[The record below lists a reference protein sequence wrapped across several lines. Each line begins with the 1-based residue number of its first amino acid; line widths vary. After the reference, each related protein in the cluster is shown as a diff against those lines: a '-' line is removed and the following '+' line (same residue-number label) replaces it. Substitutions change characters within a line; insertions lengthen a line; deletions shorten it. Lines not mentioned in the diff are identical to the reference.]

1 MGRKFALIIGNS
13 DYQDPAL
20 TRLKAPEADVQT
32 LAEILRDPDIGAFDD
47 VQVSTNAIEADVRR
61 TISRFFSEKK
71 REDLLLLYFSG
82 HGVLDENGRLH
93 LAVKDT
99 ERNLLAATSIPATF
113 INERMDECRSRRKIL
128 ILDCCHSG
136 AWEVG
141 TKGDTPAVTADTFQG
156 YGRVVM
162 TASDKTQYALEGD
175 QVVEDV
181 SLSLFTNYLVE
192 GLKTGKADK
201 DEDGQV
207 DVDEWYDYA
216 REQVISQTTKQK
228 PKIWMFDTEG
238 DLVVARSPKP
248 VSLPAELNLAI
259 QSPFVAVRAD
269 AVEELKRILQGN
281 NPGLVVAAHRA
292 LQELAAH
299 DDSKRIASAA
309 SAALTTFDPLWHL
322 RAPGESPL
330 AEPSVDERLAIEKA
344 AAERQAAEKAEAERL
359 AAEKAEAERIAREKA
374 EAEHIAREKAEAER
388 LAAEQAE
395 AERQARE
402 KDEAERRAAEQ
413 AEADRLARQRLEA
426 ERRAREEAEAERQRQ
441 RPQDVT
447 YLPFSSELRPQR
459 FNAGE
464 TAEVLIDVPEQ
475 APDYLTVDF
484 SDPKGNLVF
493 TPPHAQVS
501 VQSGYDASVKFRA
514 TLRQPPLVALSSNYP
529 FQARIAAPTGEAQ
542 TITGEVLA
550 RPRLPIWIIP
560 VALVLIL
567 ACLGGATALYSSIVQ
582 GARRQQ
588 AVQTDSSE
596 QTQAAAVLS
605 LYQTG
610 TAQAAVAVIKT
621 SPAPQNVV
629 ATEAPGL
636 PTHTPEQHLQETPTP
651 PPPTTVV
658 KWVVFG
664 SNRDGNW
671 EIYLMQDDE
680 VHLTRLT
687 DNPAEDTF
695 PVFSPDGTKIAFHS
709 DRKGNFDIYV
719 MDSDGT
725 DLTPLTDNPRAD
737 TFPAWSPDGTKIV
750 FQSKRDG
757 NKQIYVMNAD
767 GSNETRLTHDSVDD
781 VNPSW
786 SPDGRYIV
794 YSSVTGGG
802 IQIYMMNADGS
813 NPRQL
818 TSGSQLF
825 NFPVWSP
832 DGQWLAY
839 DNSTQGIERLAK
851 VTIDASGNIG
861 KEIFLT
867 DSAYDATHPRWSMD
881 GYYLFFTSQIDGNM
895 NLYRMNSDG
904 TNIVQLTFNPA
915 DDAAP
920 SVFISSP

>member
-13 DYQDPAL
+13 EYQDSAL

-32 LAEILRDPDIGAFDD
+32 LAEVLRDPKIGAFDD

-141 TKGDTPAVTADTFQG
+141 AKGDTPAVTADTFQG

-175 QVVEDV
+175 QVVKDL
-181 SLSLFTNYLVE
+181 SLSLFTNYLVD

-216 REQVISQTTKQK
+216 REQVIGQTTKQK

-238 DLVVARSPKP
+238 DMVIARSPKP

-259 QSPFVAVRAD
+259 QSPFVAVRLD
-269 AVEELKRILQGN
+269 AVEELKRILSGS
-281 NPGLVVAAHRA
+281 NPGLVQAAYQA
-292 LQELAAH
+292 LQALAND
-299 DDSKRIASAA
+299 DDSQRIRGAA
-309 SAALTTFDPLWHL
+309 GSALTVFDPLWHL

-330 AEPSVDERLAIEKA
+330 AEPTADERVAI
-344 AAERQAAEKAEAERL
+344 EKAEAERLAKEKAEANRL
-359 AAEKAEAERIAREKA
+359 AAEKAEAEAQAKEKA
-374 EAEHIAREKAEAER
+374 EVERLAAEKAESERQEQEKAEGERIAKEKAEAER
-388 LAAEQAE
+388 RAAQQAE
-395 AERQARE
+395 AE
-402 KDEAERRAAEQ
+402 
-413 AEADRLARQRLEA
+413 RLARQRLEA
-426 ERRAREEAEAERQRQ
+426 ERRAKEEAERQRRLQ
-441 RPQDVT
+441 EVS
-447 YLPFSSELRPQR
+447 YLPFSSELRPQK

-484 SDPKGNLVF
+484 SDPQGKLVF

-501 VQSGYDASVKFRA
+501 VQPGYDASVKFRA
-514 TLRQPPLVALSSNYP
+514 TLRQPPLVALSNNYP
-529 FQARIAAPTGEAQ
+529 FQAKIVAPTGEAQ
-542 TITGEVLA
+542 TLTGEVLA
-550 RPRLPIWIIP
+550 RPRLPVWIIP

-567 ACLGGATALYSSIVQ
+567 ACLGGAAALYSGVVLC
-582 GARRQQ
+582 ARRQQ
-588 AVQTDSSE
+588 AAQTASAG
-596 QTQAAAVLS
+596 QTQAAAVVS
-605 LYQTG
+605 LLQTG
-610 TAQAAVAVIKT
+610 TAQAAVALTTV
-621 SPAPQNVV
+621 SPAPQNVI
-629 ATEAPGL
+629 ATEALGQ
-636 PTHTPEQHLQETPTP
+636 PTQAPEQHIQDTP
-651 PPPTTVV
+651 PPPATVV
-658 KWVVFG
+658 NRIVFG
-664 SNRDGNW
+664 SNRNGNW
-671 EIYLMQDDE
+671 EIYLMESDE
-680 VHLTRLT
+680 NHLTPLT

-695 PVFSPDGTKIAFHS
+695 PVWSPDGKKIAFHS

-719 MDSDGT
+719 MDADGT

-737 TFPAWSPDGTKIV
+737 TFPAWSPDGRKIA

-767 GSNETRLTHDSVDD
+767 GSNEARLTHDNVDD

-794 YSSVTGGG
+794 YSSVIGGG

-813 NPRQL
+813 NPHPL
-818 TSGSQLF
+818 TSGSQLH

-851 VTIDASGNIG
+851 VPIDASGNIG
-861 KEIFLT
+861 EEILLT
-867 DSAYDATHPRWSMD
+867 DSSYDATHPRWSPD
-881 GYYLFFTSQIDGNM
+881 GYYLFFTSSKDGKM

-904 TNIVQLTFNPA
+904 TNIVQLTFSPA

-920 SVFISSP
+920 SVIISPP